1 MEDYLSLLQR
11 KLILL
16 ECYQSLSNR
25 LFFDEIDDFGEILAE
40 RDRQLADYK
49 ANEELLKTVHKTA
62 SEPVSAITAKIEAV
76 IADIIKIDNAARA
89 RLMTEREETLALI
102 ESSEKT
108 NRVATYMKQ
117 TNFDTTIGGMMNIR
131 L

>member
-1 MEDYLSLLQR
+1 MEDYLQLLQR
-11 KLILL
+11 KLILV

-25 LFFDEIDDFGEILAE
+25 LLFDKIDDFEEILEE
-40 RDRQLADYK
+40 RDRQIADYK
-49 ANEELLKTVHKTA
+49 ANEEKIKTVHKTA
-62 SEPVSAITAKIEAV
+62 SAPVSEILGRIDAV
-76 IADIIKIDNAARA
+76 ITDIVKIDNAARA
-89 RLMTEREETLALI
+89 RIMSERDEILALI

>member
-1 MEDYLSLLQR
+1 MEDYLQLLQR
-11 KLILL
+11 KLILI

-25 LFFDEIDDFGEILAE
+25 LLFDSIDDFEEILEE
-40 RDRQLADYK
+40 RDKQIADYK
-49 ANEELLKTVHKTA
+49 ANEEQLKIVHKTA
-62 SEPVSAITAKIEAV
+62 SAPVNEIAGRIEAV
-76 IADIIKIDNAARA
+76 IADIVKIDNAARA
-89 RLMTEREETLALI
+89 RIMAEREEILALI